1 MKIKNF
7 LFIGIALI
15 LISCGSSNEVKDID
29 ENDSKSNESAVKIM
43 VFDEAIDAMEKG
55 CKEGNKQ
62 YVLDAYEFMLRFTF
76 DYYINSLKEGKNP
89 DEEQLVTK
97 EQEERANAI
106 PEKCHCVT
114 EAEFK
119 ASTEKIQK
127 EYEQK
132 MDEFLNGL
140 MYVDDRDNK

>member
-1 MKIKNF
+1 MEGK
-7 LFIGIALI
+7 
-15 LISCGSSNEVKDID
+15 
-29 ENDSKSNESAVKIM
+29 DSKSTEAALKIM
-43 VFDEAIDAMEKG
+43 AYDEAIDAMEKG

>member
-1 MKIKNF
+1 MKTKIF
-7 LFIGIALI
+7 LLSIGIVLT
-15 LISCGSSNEVKDID
+15 LISCSSSNEKDID
-29 ENDSKSNESAVKIM
+29 ENDSKSSESTVKIM
-43 VFDEAIDAMEKG
+43 VFDEAIDVMEKG

-76 DYYINSLKEGKNP
+76 DYYINCLKEGKNP

-106 PEKCHCVT
+106 PENCHCVT

-119 ASTEKIQK
+119 ASTEKVQK
-127 EYEQK
+127 EYEPK
-132 MDEFLNGL
+132 LDKLVKELLIAN
-140 MYVDDRDNK
+140 RNDN